1 MLPIGVVRS
10 CFREC
15 RGTPRQGFF
24 APATRGRIEFDKK
37 LQPDCTM
44 GLEDFSHVWIV
55 FVFHM
60 NNNAKH
66 NTAAR
71 TKRGHNF
78 KTKVKPPKL
87 GGKSVGIFCTRTPHR
102 PNAVGLTLAKL
113 DRVDGRTLHIS
124 ALDLT
129 DGTPVLDVK
138 PYVPVYD
145 AVPSATCPP
154 WCGEHTT
161 HRQAVS
167 FTCDAIDAIDA
178 AAASGKL
185 RFYNNGSEVRRAI
198 QQLLENDVRPE
209 VAYRRFVDNGPQAMM
224 HFRFDMLKI
233 GYVRLSNNTPSPS
246 PSAAPLP
253 TMQVC
258 EVTLE
263 SARDARDM
271 DLGRKPRY

>member
-1 MLPIGVVRS
+1 M
-10 CFREC
+10 
-15 RGTPRQGFF
+15 
-24 APATRGRIEFDKK
+24 
-37 LQPDCTM
+37 
-44 GLEDFSHVWIV
+44 
-55 FVFHM
+55 
-60 NNNAKH
+60 
-66 NTAAR
+66 
-71 TKRGHNF
+71 
-78 KTKVKPPKL
+78 
-87 GGKSVGIFCTRTPHR
+87 
-102 PNAVGLTLAKL
+102 
-113 DRVDGRTLHIS
+113 
-124 ALDLT
+124 
-129 DGTPVLDVK
+129 
-138 PYVPVYD
+138 
-145 AVPSATCPP
+145 
-154 WCGEHTT
+154 
-161 HRQAVS
+161 S